1 MVFHQNPVKQHKR
14 LQQLPPLSRLGF
26 TTGLRDQIA
35 CFSLDVVY
43 YEPLHMGFFLWHR
56 KNRSRC
62 GRTCVQ
68 WLFLPP
74 SFLCFIFSINSFFF
88 LFKAAININRKLGKH
103 VREMISL
110 HLLKAAETV
119 PAITPLTFH

>member
-1 MVFHQNPVKQHKR
+1 MKQQKR

-26 TTGLRDQIA
+26 ATGLRDQIA
-35 CFSLDVVY
+35 CSALMWFIMSLCTWVFFSGTGKTGAGVEGLVCSGYSYHPHFYFV
-43 YEPLHMGFFLWHR
+43 FLA
-56 KNRSRC
+56 S
-62 GRTCVQ
+62 T
-68 WLFLPP
+68 L
-74 SFLCFIFSINSFFF
+74 FFF